1 MSVLSDR
8 QTRQRYIARVSL
20 PDDFRRGFIGMM
32 PLWPGVLAFSVA
44 YSIAAGAA
52 GFSAAEIIAMSA
64 LVFAGSAQVATVA
77 LYASGAGFLPIVLT
91 GLLLNLRHTL
101 YGLSLNRW
109 LPARTTPPKPLLAF
123 FMTDESYGV
132 TMKAF
137 LAGRVSAIFFF
148 GVSISLWVAY
158 VPATVFGALVGG
170 ALPSTERVGLEFVF
184 PLTFVALLV
193 PMLRNRVDLAVA
205 AIAGALMLAIDGDVP
220 DGASIVLVIAV
231 AATAGTLLDRSASEQ
246 AG

>member
-1 MSVLSDR
+1 MSVLPDR
-8 QTRQRYIARVSL
+8 RTLRRPIAGLRL
-20 PDDFRRGFIGMM
+20 DGDFRRGFIAMI
-32 PLWPGVLAFSVA
+32 PLWPGVLAFSIA

-52 GFSAAEIIAMSA
+52 GFAPLEIVAMSA

-109 LPARTTPPKPLLAF
+109 LPERITPPKPLLAF
-123 FMTDESYGV
+123 FLTDESYGV
-132 TMKAF
+132 TMRSF
-137 LAGRVSAIFFF
+137 LAGRGSALFLF

-158 VPATVFGALVGG
+158 VPATAFGALVGG
-170 ALPSTERVGLEFVF
+170 AMPSTERIGLEFIF
-184 PLTFVALLV
+184 PLTFVALLA
-193 PMLRNRVDLAVA
+193 PMLRTRIDLAVA
-205 AIAGALMLAIDGDVP
+205 ALAGGLMLSVDGIVP

-231 AATAGTLLDRSASEQ
+231 AATAGMLLDQSAD
-246 AG
+246 GRVG